1 MKQQT
6 ASRFREEVFYPEAFF
21 RFDELS
27 VKNQKIFC
35 ALTFAG
41 LLLTLTSALFSC
53 TILEIKFPALKFW
66 AEASLLVGAVL
77 ILVANFLSLEA
88 KWYKYRAAA
97 ESIKTLTWLYRL
109 NVDGFENKENIQT
122 KIHALTSDLKMPK
135 GKGTNIIAEFKDYV
149 IPNEVNAIKS
159 LYEENRLKEQKQWY
173 SGKAENNRIG
183 NDLIGACLVFAVILA
198 ICSFGSEKIS
208 TSLIATLLAC
218 IVALA
223 QTKRFKEL
231 YAAYSTTL
239 SDIQRVEILF
249 ESCNSPYLLTKVILQ
264 CELAFSREHVRWLAR
279 VENSACFCC
288 PHKISAEKTVL
299 PQSEES

>member
-1 MKQQT
+1 
-6 ASRFREEVFYPEAFF
+6 
-21 RFDELS
+21 
-27 VKNQKIFC
+27 
-35 ALTFAG
+35 
-41 LLLTLTSALFSC
+41 
-53 TILEIKFPALKFW
+53 
-66 AEASLLVGAVL
+66 
-77 ILVANFLSLEA
+77 
-88 KWYKYRAAA
+88 
-97 ESIKTLTWLYRL
+97 
-109 NVDGFENKENIQT
+109 
-122 KIHALTSDLKMPK
+122 MPK

-183 NDLIGACLVFAVILA
+183 NDLIRACLVFAVILA

-249 ESCNSPYLLTKVILQ
+249 ESCKPKSS
-264 CELAFSREHVRWLAR
+264 FSV
-279 VENSACFCC
+279 N
-288 PHKISAEKTVL
+288 
-299 PQSEES
+299 